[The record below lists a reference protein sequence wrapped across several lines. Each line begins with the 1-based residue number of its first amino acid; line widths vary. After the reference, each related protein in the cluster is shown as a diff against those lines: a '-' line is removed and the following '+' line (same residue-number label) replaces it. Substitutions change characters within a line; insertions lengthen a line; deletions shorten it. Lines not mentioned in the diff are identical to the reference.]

1 MKCASSD
8 GSVPRSLSHIHEAS
22 VKPRLVAAVVCSALS
37 SDQRLFGD
45 AVSGPQLVSLQPSCS
60 SDAASSG
67 TIADHGCSATC
78 GSDDSSRSQPAAAA
92 SSSSTTPGRS

>member
-1 MKCASSD
+1 MKCASSL

-37 SDQRLFGD
+37 SDQRLFGS
-45 AVSGPQLVSLQPSCS
+45 AVSPQLVSLQPSCS